1 MKNIITTLLR
11 SVCAL
16 VLISTSF
23 SVIADETLRGPGD
36 WVKKSYRIAG
46 EWEIIS
52 RDDARFIVFNEDF
65 KTKKGPDL
73 KVYLSR
79 MPISDIEDN
88 DVVHSSIKIS
98 ALKSNKGHQE
108 YPIPADIILDEYS
121 SMLIHCEAYAHLWGG
136 ASLD

>member
-23 SVIADETLRGPGD
+23 TVFADETLRGPGD
-36 WVKKSYRIAG
+36 WIKKSYRIAG

-52 RDDARFIVFNEDF
+52 RDNTRFIVFNEDF

-79 MPISDIEDN
+79 MPISDIEDS
-88 DVVHSSIKIS
+88 DVEPSSIKIS

-108 YPIPADIILDEYS
+108 YALPADIILDEYS
-121 SMLIHCEAYAHLWGG
+121 SMLIHCEAYTHLWGG
-136 ASLD
+136 AALE

>member
-23 SVIADETLRGPGD
+23 SVFADETLHGPGD

-52 RDDARFIVFNEDF
+52 RDNARFIVFNEDF

-73 KVYLSR
+73 KVYLSK
-79 MPISDIEDN
+79 MSIADIEDR
-88 DVVHSSIKIS
+88 DVEPSSIKIS

-108 YPIPADIILDEYS
+108 YALPADIDLDEYS
-121 SMLIHCEAYAHLWGG
+121 SMLIHCEAYTHLWGG
-136 ASLD
+136 AALD